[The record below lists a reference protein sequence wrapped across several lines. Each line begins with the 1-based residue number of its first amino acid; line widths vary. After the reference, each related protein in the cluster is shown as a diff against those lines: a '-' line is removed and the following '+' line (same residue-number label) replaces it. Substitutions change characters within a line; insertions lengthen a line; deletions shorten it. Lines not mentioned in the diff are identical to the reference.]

1 MKIITIVLSG
11 GKSSRMGKDKAL
23 LEIDGETL
31 LSKTCRIALA
41 ISDQVFVVAKSQE
54 QYDLAIAKNL
64 ENSQNPKNIQL
75 VLDQQFAGALI
86 GFWQGLQAITTSPD
100 WILLMAC
107 DLPNLQADIL
117 QSWAKN
123 LADIPKTA
131 IAVLPRYQDESAQK
145 QWEPLCGFYRWQC
158 RDSLTQFMESGGR
171 SFQKWLSNQAV
182 IEISN
187 VPLTMLNN
195 CNTPSDFQAI
205 QAANPEAHPEGARSQ
220 AM

>member
-11 GKSSRMGKDKAL
+11 GKSSRMGEDKAL

-31 LSKTCRIALA
+31 LSRTCRIGLA
-41 ISDQVFVVAKSQE
+41 ISDQVVVVAKSHE

-64 ENSQNPKNIQL
+64 KNLKNIQL
-75 VLDQQFAGALI
+75 VIDQQFAGALI
-86 GFWQGLQAITTSPD
+86 GFWQGLQAISNPPD

-117 QSWAKN
+117 QSWTKN
-123 LADIPKTA
+123 LADLPTTA

-145 QWEPLCGFYRWQC
+145 QWEPLCGFYRWHC
-158 RDSLTQFMESGGR
+158 RNSLTQFIESGGR

-182 IEISN
+182 IEIGN
-187 VPLTMLNN
+187 VPLAMLNN

-205 QAANPEAHPEGARSQ
+205 QSANQEANQEAHP
-220 AM
+220 

>member
-23 LEIDGETL
+23 LTIDGETL
-31 LSKTCRIALA
+31 LSRTCRIGLA
-41 ISDQVFVVAKSQE
+41 ISDQVIVVAKSQE

-64 ENSQNPKNIQL
+64 ENPQNIQL
-75 VLDQQFAGALI
+75 LIDQQFAGALI
-86 GFWQGLQAITTSPD
+86 GFWQGLQAISNPPD

-123 LADIPKTA
+123 LAELPKTA

-158 RDSLTQFMESGGR
+158 RNSLTQFMESGGR
-171 SFQKWLSNQAV
+171 SFQKWLSNQEV
-182 IEISN
+182 VEIGN
-187 VPLTMLNN
+187 VPLAMLNN

-205 QAANPEAHPEGARSQ
+205 QSPNQEASQEAHP
-220 AM
+220 